1 MVMIAYNYFLKSFK
15 YLLLF
20 LLLLSTN
27 SLLSEENKASS
38 KKEFLYIGIE
48 NHRNPYSSFEKKD
61 NLQGIMI
68 DRINM
73 ICDTLN
79 VQCKFSTGQI
89 DSLLMD
95 LKSLKLH
102 AVFILDS
109 FILPNL
115 EKIDL
120 TSEICK
126 IEPVFIQ
133 KKSNLVRTKT
143 KEFEKTTIGVQK
155 GSLLH
160 IYLLENYNSLAQ
172 LKPYIQLENGIFDL
186 VTGRIDALFS
196 DKSFF
201 IGRVLNTTF
210 SNKGSENELV
220 AVKVGEPDF
229 PKTSMSL
236 ALRYND
242 KIRIE
247 KIKNALSKMGNT
259 PLCSNLFKAPIISDH
274 ISENNQ

>member
-1 MVMIAYNYFLKSFK
+1 MIMIAYNYFFKFFK

-20 LLLLSTN
+20 SIFFTTN
-27 SLLSEENKASS
+27 SLLSEESKVSS

-48 NHRNPYSSFEKKD
+48 DHKNPYSSFEQQ
-61 NLQGIMI
+61 NSLQGIMI

-79 VQCKFSTGQI
+79 VQCKFSTGEI
-89 DSLLMD
+89 DSLLID
-95 LKSLKLH
+95 LKSFKLH

-115 EKIDL
+115 EKIYL
-120 TSEICK
+120 TSELCK
-126 IEPVFIQ
+126 IEPIFIQ
-133 KKSNLVRTKT
+133 KKSNLVRTKM

-172 LKPYIQLENGIFDL
+172 LKPYVQLENGIFDL

-201 IGRVLNTTF
+201 IGRVLSTTF
-210 SNKGSENELV
+210 GSKGNKNELV

-236 ALRYND
+236 ALRHND
-242 KIRIE
+242 KIRIK

-259 PLCSNLFKAPIISDH
+259 LPCSNLFKAPIISDH
-274 ISENNQ
+274 ISDNNQ